1 MAKAKLKSWLKSKT
15 LWAALVTALT
25 GVGMYFT
32 GEQALEEFSLTLVG
46 VVFALLRVLT
56 AEPIK

>member
-1 MAKAKLKSWLKSKT
+1 MASKVKSWLKSKT

-32 GEQALEEFSLTLVG
+32 GEQGLEELAYVLVG
-46 VVFALLRVLT
+46 AVFALLRVVT
-56 AEPIK
+56 TEPIK